1 MNETQLLPVVWTLA
15 SMTLAVLVILFVSP
29 SLLARLHA
37 SLGGRLAV
45 QLLRLLYFI
54 GLPYAALLTGS
65 LAPIDL
71 GLTGAGG
78 ALPGS
83 ALLGWDVAAWLRGLS
98 TTLSIGIIV
107 VLPIGLAS
115 WQIARSSHGA
125 ALGADDRSVG
135 AVLVEALYAEI
146 HWAFYRT
153 APLILLE
160 NAYVAAL
167 IGLVLVGVEWSVEL
181 IRNGVSRAPEDRQR
195 WLRRILL
202 LALSATLFV
211 LTRNLWLLI
220 GLHLVTELIWKAWLG
235 RLGHHPIETA
245 ATRIDPRP
253 DPDVRPLN

>member
-1 MNETQLLPVVWTLA
+1 MNEMQLLPVVWTLA

-29 SLLARLHA
+29 SLLTRLHA

-45 QLLRLLYFI
+45 QLLRLLYFV

-78 ALPGS
+78 T
-83 ALLGWDVAAWLRGLS
+83 LLGWDVATWLRGLS
-98 TTLSIGIIV
+98 TSLTIGIIV

-115 WQIARSSHGA
+115 WQIARAAHGA
-125 ALGADDRSVG
+125 APGADDRSVG
-135 AVLVEALYAEI
+135 AVLVEALYSEV

-160 NAYVAAL
+160 NAYAAAL
-167 IGLVLVGVEWSVEL
+167 IGMVLVGVEWSVEL
-181 IRNGVSRAPEDRQR
+181 IRNGLSHAPEDRQR
-195 WLRRILL
+195 WLRRLLL

-220 GLHLVTELIWKAWLG
+220 GLHVVIELIWKVWLS
-235 RLGHHPIETA
+235 RLVHHRIETV
-245 ATRIDPRP
+245 ATPIDSRR
-253 DPDVRPLN
+253 DPEVRPLN